1 MAPNT
6 EPSPLVMVHSA
17 QSFEDA
23 CNALE
28 AAIPAHGFGLLT
40 VHDLGDTLRRK
51 GIAFAEQCRIFE
63 VCQPQQA
70 ARVLTAD
77 MALTMALPC
86 RLSVFTEA
94 GQTKIGMISPVAML
108 AGLSSDP
115 ELQTVAAEVEATTR
129 AIIGTAAMAG
139 IPD

>member
-1 MAPNT
+1 
-6 EPSPLVMVHSA
+6 
-17 QSFEDA
+17 
-23 CNALE
+23 
-28 AAIPAHGFGLLT
+28 
-40 VHDLGDTLRRK
+40 
-51 GIAFAEQCRIFE
+51 
-63 VCQPQQA
+63 
-70 ARVLTAD
+70 